1 MKRPTWAIIVGV
13 FMLLFGGCGA
23 LSKVGD
29 IKTPE
34 MMELVNE
41 TIEEAEANSKAN
53 TDSEIEEEEEGD
65 SIQQTKVTELTD
77 DEKKILEMFSD
88 SVEVDS
94 MQNVDFETTMKNS
107 FKFSEYRQTWM
118 VRFGYMGLVVA
129 LLFLIGGIMLLAS
142 RKYTI
147 PVVLTTLAVSLAFG
161 ILQLAIYAADV
172 GTGKM
177 IGNLSS
183 IGIYFSI
190 ALDIV
195 FLIIVMVCDKTYFQP
210 AKVIEDYYD

>member
-23 LSKVGD
+23 LGKVGD

-41 TIEEAEANSKAN
+41 TIEEAEASYEANANSE
-53 TDSEIEEEEEGD
+53 TEEEGD
-65 SIQQTKVTELTD
+65 SIRQTKVTELSD
-77 DEKKILEMFSD
+77 DEKKILEMISD

>member
-1 MKRPTWAIIVGV
+1 MKRPIWAIIVGV

-41 TIEEAEANSKAN
+41 TIDEAEANSKAN
-53 TDSEIEEEEEGD
+53 TDSEIEEEGD

>member
-53 TDSEIEEEEEGD
+53 TDSETEEEEVGD

-77 DEKKILEMFSD
+77 DEKKMLEMFSD

-94 MQNVDFETTMKNS
+94 MQNVNFETTMKNS

-161 ILQLAIYAADV
+161 IFQLAIYAADV

-190 ALDIV
+190 ALDIL
-195 FLIIVMVCDKTYFQP
+195 FLIIVMVCDKTYFRP
-210 AKVIEDYYD
+210 AEVIEDYYD